1 MHITTSRR
9 SPTASQESTT
19 VLLAHELAR
28 AGKTERLFVLI
39 GNAGAG
45 LVVRTGADGQSLL
58 SSAAERGQV
67 AVVKGLLRRYRQWI
81 DLDAQDDRGW
91 TALHHAVAISPS
103 AAQQVDR
110 TKKKAKETKKTKKK
124 TKKAKA
130 KAAGGKSRDQV
141 EPSMATRQVT
151 ARNALRTYFEIH
163 GQKVD
168 EEDDRIGVEAL
179 EGVKLRLAH
188 ILLEAGASPNVS
200 SRSEGV
206 TPFHVAAT
214 EALALRLLEA
224 EDLDRSA
231 RSKYVNAFAK
241 APNYLSAEP
250 RQLTLVVHHARE
262 GEESLCCMWRAGE
275 ASRGRCANSS
285 RDLFPMC
292 ACVHTTM
299 RSADR
304 HETWLPPVTSPHAS
318 SVRPLLRS
326 FAALRFRSFSHSL
339 GGLAR

>member
-1 MHITTSRR
+1 MHTTSRR
-9 SPTASQESTT
+9 SPMSSQENTT

-28 AGKTERLFVLI
+28 AGKTEGLFVLI

-103 AAQQVDR
+103 AALQVDR
-110 TKKKAKETKKTKKK
+110 TKKKAKETKKTKAK
-124 TKKAKA
+124 T
-130 KAAGGKSRDQV
+130 KAAGGKSRDGV
-141 EPSMATRQVT
+141 EPMAARQVT

-163 GQKVD
+163 GQNMD
-168 EEDDRIGVEAL
+168 EEDDRIGVEA

-188 ILLEAGASPNVS
+188 ILLEAGASPNVA

-231 RSKYVNAFAK
+231 RSKYVNAFARVHDD
-241 APNYLSAEP
+241 LSAEP
-250 RQLTLVVHHARE
+250 
-262 GEESLCCMWRAGE
+262 
-275 ASRGRCANSS
+275 
-285 RDLFPMC
+285 
-292 ACVHTTM
+292 
-299 RSADR
+299 
-304 HETWLPPVTSPHAS
+304 
-318 SVRPLLRS
+318 
-326 FAALRFRSFSHSL
+326 
-339 GGLAR
+339 

>member
-1 MHITTSRR
+1 MHTTSRR
-9 SPTASQESTT
+9 SPMSSQENTT

-28 AGKTERLFVLI
+28 AGKTEGLFVLI

-45 LVVRTGADGQSLL
+45 LVVRTGDDGQSLL

-103 AAQQVDR
+103 AALQVAR
-110 TKKKAKETKKTKKK
+110 TKKKAKETKKTK
-124 TKKAKA
+124 T

-141 EPSMATRQVT
+141 EPMAARQVT
-151 ARNALRTYFEIH
+151 ARNALRTYFEVH
-163 GQKVD
+163 EQKMD
-168 EEDDRIGVEAL
+168 HEEDDRIGVEA

-188 ILLEAGASPNVS
+188 ILLEAGASPNVA

-231 RSKYVNAFAK
+231 RSKYINAFARVHDD
-241 APNYLSAEP
+241 LSAGP
-250 RQLTLVVHHARE
+250 RQLTRIVHRARE

-275 ASRGRCANSS
+275 ASRGRCANCS
-285 RDLFPMC
+285 RDRFPMC
-292 ACVHTTM
+292 ACVHLTM
-299 RSADR
+299 RPADQ
-304 HETWLPPVTSPHAS
+304 HETWPPPVPSPHSS
-318 SVRPLLRS
+318 SVRSSLRS